1 MKPERWLP
9 PLPAALQE
17 PLRER
22 QRWITPEPLNLAPEL
37 VGLPLATPVR
47 RAWAMGLD
55 LAVVGLLTSIN
66 GAWLWAGLGLVLL
79 QLRNRPRHAPA
90 SRRQWVGWA
99 AAALIAL
106 LALDEA
112 HDRWTAWR
120 TPAAATAPG
129 RAASGEAAS
138 EDDEDAEPAAPAEAA
153 DAASAA
159 ASAVAPPSDAERIAL
174 LETQLATAKRE
185 TRRAQRAL
193 AEKPTGV
200 REYVSRFLDDIG
212 AGLGWGIVY
221 FSLLPAWWGGQTV
234 GKKLMRM
241 RVVELTGKPIT
252 VMRSLKRYGGY
263 AAGLATGGVGFLQ
276 LLWDPNRQGLHDK
289 AAHTVVVD
297 VRPGAPRQALAAT
310 VAATPPPVP
319 AAAVPEG
326 HEDA

>member
-1 MKPERWLP
+1 MKLGRWSLALP
-9 PLPAALQE
+9 PAVTQ

-37 VGLPLATPVR
+37 VGLPLATPLR
-47 RAWAMGLD
+47 RAIAMALD
-55 LAVVGLLTSIN
+55 LAVVGMLTGIS
-66 GAWLWAGLGLVLL
+66 GAWLWAGLALVLL
-79 QLRNRPRHAPA
+79 QLHNRPRHAPP

-99 AAALIAL
+99 AVALIAL

-120 TPAAATAPG
+120 ATAAVAAAGQAVATGPDLD
-129 RAASGEAAS
+129 
-138 EDDEDAEPAAPAEAA
+138 DDEDAEPAVAADAA
-153 DAASAA
+153 DAASAS
-159 ASAVAPPSDAERIAL
+159 ASAAAPPSDAERIAQ
-174 LETQLATAKRE
+174 LESQLATAKKE
-185 TRRAQRAL
+185 TRKVKRAL
-193 AEKPTGV
+193 AEKPAGL
-200 REYVSRFLDDIG
+200 RAFVSGLLDDIG

-234 GKKLMRM
+234 GKKLMRL
-241 RVVELTGKPIT
+241 RVLELTGKPMT

-297 VRPGAPRQALAAT
+297 LRLPRAPASPPGPELQ
-310 VAATPPPVP
+310 PPV
-319 AAAVPEG
+319 
-326 HEDA
+326 